1 MNHFDTLHEHIDQW
15 LTGVLPLAVLKTQLR
30 QAVNDHAAA
39 LAQRASAYESVLEQ
53 LLIRIE
59 GAASFT
65 EESCSFSQADFA
77 GSLHEWLAKLEARLK

>member
-1 MNHFDTLHEHIDQW
+1 MTDFDALHDHIDQW
-15 LTGVLPLAVLKTQLR
+15 LIGVLPLPALKTQL
-30 QAVNDHAAA
+30 QHAVNDNATA
-39 LAQRASAYESVLEQ
+39 LAQRASAYETVLEQ